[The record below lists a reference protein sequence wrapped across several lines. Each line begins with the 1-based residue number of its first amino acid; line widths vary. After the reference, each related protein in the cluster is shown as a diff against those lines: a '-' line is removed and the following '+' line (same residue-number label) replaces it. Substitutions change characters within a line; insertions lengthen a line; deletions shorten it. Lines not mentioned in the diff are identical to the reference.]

1 MIKALKKI
9 AITILVILIII
20 GISIWQPWRYLLNLA
35 LIGQNSALTVNST
48 GGKSEV
54 FLDDKKIGETPLSLD
69 NLSSGD
75 FTIEI
80 KRITSNESFYTTIS
94 KEIHIEQNTR
104 TLVEVE
110 IGPSDQFSSTSIIYY
125 RDNNSSGSSMYLN
138 SVPNNS
144 TITVD
149 GTEYTDSPI
158 VIDNIGGGEH
168 GVTIESAGYESLDV
182 SVISRNGYT
191 LIAEF
196 DLMIKPIVIE

>member
-1 MIKALKKI
+1 MIKTLKKI
-9 AITILVILIII
+9 AVAVLVILFAI
-20 GISIWQPWRYLLNLA
+20 GISIWQPWKYLLNLA
-35 LIGQNSALTVNST
+35 LIGQNSALSVYS
-48 GGKSEV
+48 KSQISEF

-69 NLSSGD
+69 NMSSGD

-80 KRITSNESFYTTIS
+80 KRLTSNESFYTTIS
-94 KEIHIEQNTR
+94 KEIHIEPNTR

-144 TITVD
+144 MITVD
-149 GTEYTDSPI
+149 GTEYTDSPVVVNDI
-158 VIDNIGGGEH
+158 EEGEH
-168 GVTIESAGYESLDV
+168 TVTVEATGYESLGV
-182 SVISRNGYT
+182 SVISRDGYT

>member
-9 AITILVILIII
+9 ALGILLIAIVI
-20 GISIWQPWRYLLNLA
+20 GVSIWQPWKYLLNLA
-35 LIGQNSALTVNST
+35 LIGQSSALTVNSV

-80 KRITSNESFYTTIS
+80 KRVTSNASFYTTIS

-104 TLVEVE
+104 TLIEVE
-110 IGPSDQFSSTSIIYY
+110 IGPSDQFCSTSIVYY
-125 RDNNSSGSSMYLN
+125 RDHNSSGSAMYLN
-138 SVPNNS
+138 VDPNNS
-144 TITVD
+144 IITVD
-149 GTEYTDSPI
+149 ETEYTDSPV
-158 VIDNIGGGEH
+158 VIDNIDSGEY
-168 GVTIESAGYESLDV
+168 VVSVEAEGYEDSEV
-182 SVISRNGYT
+182 SVISRDGYT

-196 DLMIKPIVIE
+196 DLMVKPIIIE